1 MHGRVTVARASSLAD
16 SLYVVPHSPR
26 NDRRPVGIGAVRQAT
41 SWARALWF
49 IFVGW
54 WLGAIWMT
62 VAYILCLLILT
73 MPIGIMMFDRVGGVM
88 TLLRY

>member
-1 MHGRVTVARASSLAD
+1 M
-16 SLYVVPHSPR
+16 
-26 NDRRPVGIGAVRQAT
+26 
-41 SWARALWF
+41 WARALWF
-49 IFVGW
+49 IFVGL

-73 MPIGIMMFDRVGGVM
+73 MPIGIMMFDGVGGVM